1 MTAAVGLA
9 SSDSKLLA
17 IYKKLL
23 KKEKIM
29 TIRDN
34 LIEELE
40 IQLSSL
46 GRRRIYQRPRWMR

>member
-1 MTAAVGLA
+1 
-9 SSDSKLLA
+9 
-17 IYKKLL
+17 
-23 KKEKIM
+23 M

-46 GRRRIYQRPRWMR
+46 GRRRIYQGPRWMR